1 MAAETDL
8 GSVQEQVD
16 ELLREKPPSST
27 EPGEFLAAQFD
38 AGLAWADFPPGEGGL
53 GGTRSLRRDVQQA
66 LTQAGAPD
74 ATRRNP
80 HGYHM
85 GSAILRAFGTDAQR
99 QRYLKP
105 MFTAQERWCQ
115 LFSEPGA
122 GSDLAGLACRAE
134 RDGDSWLVNGQK
146 VWSSGAL
153 NADIG
158 MLVTRSD
165 PSVPKHRGLT
175 YFLLDM
181 HAPGVDIRPLRQ
193 LTGDAEFCEVFLDGV
208 RVPDDA
214 RLGEEGDGWRVTI
227 GTLMAER
234 YMLGS
239 GTAEARPIDFAL
251 ELYRERAAGDPVI
264 RDRLAE
270 LWIRGRALQLLA
282 VRLASR
288 PASQQGPEGSMVKAG
303 LSALNQE
310 TYDLCMDMLGSDAML
325 YDTYVVDVAPPGQGA
340 DRAEGNRTDVRR
352 RFLRSRANSIEG
364 GTSEIMLNILG
375 ERVLGLPPDVRLDK
389 DRPWSAIPRS

>member
-1 MAAETDL
+1 MATETDL
-8 GSVQEQVD
+8 GPVQQQVD
-16 ELLREKPPSST
+16 DLLQQKPPSST
-27 EPGEFLAAQFD
+27 EPAEFLAAQFD
-38 AGLAWADFPPGEGGL
+38 AGLAWPDFPPGEGGL
-53 GGTRSLRRDVQQA
+53 GADRSLRRDVQQA

-74 ATRRNP
+74 ASRANP

-85 GSAILRAFGTDAQR
+85 GSAILRAHGTDAQR
-99 QRYLKP
+99 QRYLRP

-134 RDGDSWLVNGQK
+134 RDGDSWLVTGQK

-153 NADIG
+153 HADIG
-158 MLVTRSD
+158 MLVTRTD
-165 PSVPKHRGLT
+165 PTVPKHRGMT

-181 HAPGVDIRPLRQ
+181 HAPGVDVRPLRQ
-193 LTGDAEFCEVFLDGV
+193 MTGDAEFCEVFLDRV

-251 ELYRERAAGDPVI
+251 ELYQERAAGDPVI
-264 RDRLAE
+264 RDRLTG

-282 VRLASR
+282 ARLASR

-310 TYDLCMDMLGSDAML
+310 TYDLCMDLLDSDAML
-325 YDTYVVDVAPPGQGA
+325 YETYVVEPAPAGRRSGRPDAGG
-340 DRAEGNRTDVRR
+340 TDVRR

>member
-1 MAAETDL
+1 MAIETDL
-8 GSVQEQVD
+8 GPVQEHVD
-16 ELLREKPPSST
+16 GLLREMPPASA

-38 AGLAWADFPPGEGGL
+38 AGLAWVDFPPGEGGL
-53 GGTRSLRRDVQQA
+53 GAARSLRPDVQQA
-66 LTQAGAPD
+66 LTRAGAPD
-74 ATRRNP
+74 AARRNP

-105 MFTAQERWCQ
+105 MFTARERWCQ

-122 GSDLAGLACRAE
+122 GSDLAGVACRAE
-134 RDGDSWLVNGQK
+134 RDGDTWVVTGQK
-146 VWSSGAL
+146 VWSSGAR

-165 PSVPKHRGLT
+165 PTVPKHRGLT

-181 HAPGVDIRPLRQ
+181 HAPGVDVRPLRQ

-208 RVPDDA
+208 RVPDAA
-214 RLGEEGDGWRVTI
+214 RLGEEGDGWQVTI
-227 GTLMAER
+227 RTLMAER

-251 ELYRERAAGDPVI
+251 ELYRERAAGNPVI
-264 RDRLAE
+264 RDRLAG
-270 LWIRGRALQLLA
+270 LWIRGRVLQLLA

-303 LSALNQE
+303 LSVLNQE
-310 TYDLCMDMLGSDAML
+310 TYDLCMDLMGADAML
-325 YDTYVVDVAPPGQGA
+325 YGSYVPGGA
-340 DRAEGNRTDVRR
+340 GPGRADESRTDVRR

-364 GTSEIMLNILG
+364 GTSEIMRNIIG

-389 DRPWSAIPRS
+389 EQPWSAIPRG